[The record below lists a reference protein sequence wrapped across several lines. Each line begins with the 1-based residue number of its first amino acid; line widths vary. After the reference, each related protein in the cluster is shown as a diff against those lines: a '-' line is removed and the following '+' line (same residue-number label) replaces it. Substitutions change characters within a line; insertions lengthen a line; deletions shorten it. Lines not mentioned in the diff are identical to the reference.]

1 MKTAVLGSGSWGCA
15 LANILAEN
23 KNDVCLWSYFK
34 EESEELSKNREN
46 KKNLPGLILP
56 ENVSYTSDLKTAVE
70 GKDVIVLV
78 TPSSVIGNTAKAM
91 APFVGEDAIIVCA
104 SKGFD
109 SETQETLTETIQ
121 RYIPKAHVAALSG
134 PSHAEEVAKKMPTTL
149 VSASCS
155 LEVAKKV
162 QKLFSTKYL
171 RVYTSAD
178 VMGVEIG
185 GALKNII
192 ALCAGISDGLGF
204 GDNAKAAIIT
214 RGMNEIARL
223 GTKMGA
229 DLSTFSGLTGMGDLI
244 VTCTSMHSRNRRA
257 GILLGQG
264 KSADEAMKEVNMVV
278 EGVYATKEAY
288 KLSKRLNVEMPITE
302 EAYKVLFLG
311 KSAKDAALD
320 LMKREQKHEADSG
333 FVSKC

>member
-15 LANILAEN
+15 LASVLAEN
-23 KNDVCLWSYFK
+23 GNDVCLWSYFK
-34 EESEELSKNREN
+34 EESEELSKYHENR
-46 KKNLPGLILP
+46 KNLPGLILS
-56 ENVSYTSDLKTAVE
+56 ERISYTSDIKTAVE
-70 GKDVIVLV
+70 GKELIVLV

-91 APFVGEDAIIVCA
+91 APYVSDGAILVCA
-104 SKGFD
+104 AKGFD
-109 SETQETLTETIQ
+109 PESQKTLTETIESFVPNAK
-121 RYIPKAHVAALSG
+121 IAALSG

-155 LEVAKKV
+155 LEVAKTV
-162 QKLFSTKYL
+162 QEMFSTKYM

-178 VMGVEIG
+178 VTGVEIG

-223 GTKMGA
+223 GTALGA
-229 DLSTFSGLTGMGDLI
+229 ELSTFSGLTGMGDLI

-264 KSADEAMKEVNMVV
+264 KTPDEAMKEVNMVV

-288 KLSKRLNVEMPITE
+288 KLAKRLNVEMPITE
-302 EAYKVLFLG
+302 EAYKILFEG
-311 KSAKDAALD
+311 KPAKEAALD
-320 LMKREQKHEADSG
+320 LMRREQRHEADSG